1 MGKLPYVK
9 GLKSYFPHKGLSE
22 QKSIRS
28 QHLKNL
34 KESQC
39 LGSEIR
45 QGAAGSRRDKQR
57 LPACIGKMQSVSFP
71 FLTCLYLRITEKE
84 LHRGKGKQW
93 HFTKEN
99 VSGPSSLTPSPRK
112 DISLVLCA
120 LLYGNKEPLNQ
131 SPLLKLPSSE
141 RRLQFLFHSEMASK
155 SDTLVKTKG
164 KR

>member
-9 GLKSYFPHKGLSE
+9 GLKSYFPHRGLSE

-28 QHLKNL
+28 QHFKNL

-57 LPACIGKMQSVSFP
+57 LPACKGKMQSVGFP
-71 FLTCLYLRITEKE
+71 CLACLYLRITEKE

-93 HFTKEN
+93 HFTK
-99 VSGPSSLTPSPRK
+99 GMCQALHRSLPSPRK

-131 SPLLKLPSSE
+131 SPLLKLFSSE
-141 RRLQFLFHSEMASK
+141 RRLQFLFHNEMASK

>member
-9 GLKSYFPHKGLSE
+9 GLKSYFPHRGLSE

-28 QHLKNL
+28 QHFKNL

-57 LPACIGKMQSVSFP
+57 LPACKGKMQSVGFP
-71 FLTCLYLRITEKE
+71 CLACLYLRITEKE

-99 VSGPSSLTPSPRK
+99 VSGPSSFTPFPQERHQS
-112 DISLVLCA
+112 
-120 LLYGNKEPLNQ
+120 
-131 SPLLKLPSSE
+131 SPLCPPLWEQRTIEPE
-141 RRLQFLFHSEMASK
+141 PTAETFFI
-155 SDTLVKTKG
+155 
-164 KR
+164 